1 MRTTPAA
8 LRFMRDSS
16 GSLYDRPMLRFLTKV
31 GPVVGLVAGLAL
43 ALASPVAASEHNRA
57 RDAVRAGQILPLRTI
72 AAKVRSE
79 YGGKVLDVRLNRTG
93 GPRDWHYSVKV
104 LRPDGRVVI
113 VNVRARD
120 AQILGVR

>member
-1 MRTTPAA
+1 M
-8 LRFMRDSS
+8 
-16 GSLYDRPMLRFLTKV
+16 
-31 GPVVGLVAGLAL
+31 
-43 ALASPVAASEHNRA
+43 
-57 RDAVRAGQILPLRTI
+57 
-72 AAKVRSE
+72 RSE